1 MIFKQV
7 ALGKMQNFSYIMG
20 DSGEAAIVDPWWDVD
35 ELIETAE
42 DMKITKIILTHFHF
56 DHVQKT
62 DELADRTKAE
72 IYLYEDE
79 FESLKKVVGSHKVH
93 KLKDNDKIKVGK
105 VKIKVIHTPGHTPGG
120 MCLLVE
126 NKLITGDTL
135 FVNAIGRTDLPGGN
149 APQLFDSLQ
158 KLKKLDDKIEVYPG
172 MTMAMFQ
179 FQQLQEKKN
188 KIPILCASQR
198 KIFLRWLG
206 INNKS

>member
-1 MIFKQV
+1 M
-7 ALGKMQNFSYIMG
+7 
-20 DSGEAAIVDPWWDVD
+20 
-35 ELIETAE
+35 
-42 DMKITKIILTHFHF
+42 
-56 DHVQKT
+56 
-62 DELADRTKAE
+62 
-72 IYLYEDE
+72 
-79 FESLKKVVGSHKVH
+79 H

-105 VKIKVIHTPGHTPGG
+105 VKIKLFTRLGILRGYVP
-120 MCLLVE
+120 LVE
-126 NKLITGDTL
+126 NKLITGDT

-179 FQQLQEKKN
+179 FQQLQEKN

-206 INNKS
+206 IITNLK